1 MLLCGA
7 TATLA
12 HLSLFRLSSSH
23 RMEFLQRQ
31 ELNKLL
37 DFVAFRD
44 ANLIRKACA
53 GLGTDDDLLISL
65 LCQRTKNQ
73 IQAIARYY
81 QQVYNKSLKQVIESE
96 CGGNYKR
103 FLLFLCE
110 TRGEYLCNQIRSAMS
125 GLGCDKSLVNELICL
140 STKDEVF
147 EMKEIYE
154 RTFDKSLS
162 DKLRSELGGEHE
174 ALILTLLLRGRGV
187 GPVDLDLAND
197 QAERI
202 HREVEEGSG
211 MFGGLSDSCQR
222 SVSRL
227 LPHWL

>member
-1 MLLCGA
+1 
-7 TATLA
+7 
-12 HLSLFRLSSSH
+12 
-23 RMEFLQRQ
+23 MEFLQRQ

-44 ANLIRKACA
+44 ANLVRKACA

-65 LCQRTKNQ
+65 LCQRTKSQ
-73 IQAIARYY
+73 IQAIARSY
-81 QQVYNKSLKQVIESE
+81 QQVYNKPLKQVIENE
-96 CGGNYKR
+96 CGGNYKK
-103 FLLFLCE
+103 FLLYLCD
-110 TRGEYLCNQIRSAMS
+110 TRGEFLSNQIRSAMS

-140 STKDEVF
+140 STRNEVF

-154 RTFDKSLS
+154 RSYDKSLS

-174 ALILTLLLRGRGV
+174 ALIMTLLLRGRGD
-187 GPVDLDLAND
+187 GPVDAELAND

-202 HREVEEGSG
+202 HRAVEEGSG

-222 SVSRL
+222 NVISSFLIPRCCL
-227 LPHWL
+227 NL